1 MLLTKFQRYDE
12 IEFLSDRFVARV
24 ADQFLRA
31 VVPKLNNAVLVGN
44 DDRVLNSFFT
54 RLRLPGRFLELTRVS
69 FFASGVNEFPKR
81 AQRFLHPLTRL

>member
-1 MLLTKFQRYDE
+1 MPVLLTKFQRYDE

-44 DDRVLNSFFT
+44 DDRVLIYSS
-54 RLRLPGRFLELTRVS
+54 LAYGCQAVS
-69 FFASGVNEFPKR
+69 LS
-81 AQRFLHPLTRL
+81 